1 MKSTSFGIT
10 LHVSGELACF
20 SRPELHVERF
30 SYEIITPA
38 AARGIL
44 EAIYWKPQIAWRIDR
59 IHVLEPIRFT
69 TIRRNEV
76 AVKASERT
84 ARSAM
89 AAGGGDIGILVED
102 HRQQRAATLLRDVAY
117 VIEAHFDL
125 LDRRFERGGPEMPE
139 NDAAGKHL
147 DMFNRR
153 ARSGQCFQQPYFGTR
168 EFPARFALVEGPLPA
183 SRLPDDQRNRDL
195 GLMFHDFAYIPDPKG
210 KVIESNQR
218 RRLRA
223 EPRFFPAKLRDGVLA
238 VPPLAQT
245 LA

>member
-1 MKSTSFGIT
+1 MSYGIT
-10 LHVSGELACF
+10 LFVRGDLACF
-20 SRPELHVERF
+20 TRPELHVERF
-30 SYEIITPA
+30 SYDVMTPS

-44 EAIYWKPQIAWRIDR
+44 EAIYWKPQIAWRIDH

-76 AVKASERT
+76 AVRASERN

-89 AAGGGDIGILVED
+89 NSGSGDIGILVEE

-117 VIEAHFDL
+117 VIEAHFDI
-125 LDRRFERGGPEMPE
+125 LDRRFEPGGPEMSE

-153 ARSGQCFQQPYFGTR
+153 ARGGQCFQQPYFGTR
-168 EFPARFALVEGPLPA
+168 EFPAHFSLVEGPIPT

-210 KVIESNQR
+210 KAVDSNQR
-218 RRLRA
+218 RRLRPEA
-223 EPRFFPAKLRDGVLA
+223 RFFHAKLRDGVMD
-238 VPPLAQT
+238 VPPLSQT

>member
-1 MKSTSFGIT
+1 MKRFGIT
-10 LHVSGELACF
+10 LQVNGEFACF

-30 SYEIITPA
+30 SYEVITPS

-76 AVKASERT
+76 AVKASERN

-89 AAGGGDIGILVED
+89 NAGSGDIGILIED
-102 HRQQRAATLLRDVAY
+102 HRQQRATTLLRDVAY
-117 VIEAHFDL
+117 VIEAHFDI

-139 NDAAGKHL
+139 RDAASKHL

-153 ARSGQCFQQPYFGTR
+153 ARCGQCFQQPYFGTR
-168 EFPARFALVEGPLPA
+168 EFPAHFSLVEGELPV
-183 SRLPDDQRNRDL
+183 SRLPEDQRNRDF

-210 KVIESNQR
+210 KVIESNQG

-223 EPRFFPAKLRDGVLA
+223 EPRFFQAKLHGGVLE
-238 VPPLAQT
+238 VPPISQT
-245 LA
+245 LS